1 MDETTRPTEPPTSA
15 FTWEA
20 ARAKLVE
27 ARERALKLGGPETI
41 ARQRAGGRWTIR
53 ERIDHITDP
62 RSFLEVGTVAVHE
75 RFDPDGNRLPHT
87 ASGYVMGLGQ
97 VNGRDVA
104 VGGEDFTVEGGVL
117 EIHHDR
123 LKGGMAGFVEDL
135 AHEYR
140 IPLVMLMEG
149 VGGGVGW
156 EAHAGS
162 PPLVSGIN
170 IDPAY
175 KLMGEVPVMAAAMG
189 ACAGVTGA
197 RLVVSHFSVMTK
209 AACIFAGG
217 PPLVERALG
226 HRIDKFE
233 LGGAEVHA
241 VISGVV
247 DNIAEDDADAIRQI
261 KTVLSYL
268 PQNVWEM
275 PPYVPSDDPPGRQ
288 DEVLLEIMPEDPKA
302 AYDVRDIIEVIADRG
317 SFFEIGGHR
326 APAFVCGFARF
337 GGYPVGILA
346 NNPMH
351 LGGALDG
358 PGSEKKTRFIEFCD
372 TFHMPMIYFVDIP
385 GFMIGL
391 DAERD
396 GTLRKGMR
404 ALQALLEANV
414 PMVTVYL
421 HKCYGMAGLATGN
434 ASRLNLRL
442 AWPTAEFGGIPIEGG
457 VFSAHRHQIQAS
469 DDPSALIAE
478 VEARMRLAS
487 SPWKTAEAFGV
498 EEMIDPTE
506 TRGMIVKFLK
516 AAQGV
521 IKHNLGPNP
530 RYGARL

>member
-1 MDETTRPTEPPTSA
+1 
-15 FTWEA
+15 
-20 ARAKLVE
+20 
-27 ARERALKLGGPETI
+27 
-41 ARQRAGGRWTIR
+41 
-53 ERIDHITDP
+53 
-62 RSFLEVGTVAVHE
+62 
-75 RFDPDGNRLPHT
+75 
-87 ASGYVMGLGQ
+87 
-97 VNGRDVA
+97 
-104 VGGEDFTVEGGVL
+104 
-117 EIHHDR
+117 
-123 LKGGMAGFVEDL
+123 
-135 AHEYR
+135 
-140 IPLVMLMEG
+140 
-149 VGGGVGW
+149 
-156 EAHAGS
+156 
-162 PPLVSGIN
+162 
-170 IDPAY
+170 
-175 KLMGEVPVMAAAMG
+175 MAAAMG

-197 RLVVSHFSVMTK
+197 RLVVSHFSVMTR

-302 AYDVRDIIEVIADRG
+302 AYDVRDIIEVVADRG

-372 TFHMPMIYFVDIP
+372 TFHIPMVYFVDIP

-457 VFSAHRHQIQAS
+457 VFSAHRRRIQAS
-469 DDPSALIAE
+469 GDPAALVAE
-478 VEARMRLAS
+478 VEDRMRQGRIPL
-487 SPWKTAEAFGV
+487 E
-498 EEMIDPTE
+498 DR
-506 TRGMIVKFLK
+506 RGLRRR
-516 AAQGV
+516 GDD
-521 IKHNLGPNP
+521 
-530 RYGARL
+530 

>member
-1 MDETTRPTEPPTSA
+1 MDSTAQPTEPPTST

-20 ARAKLVE
+20 SRAKLVE

-41 ARQRAGGRWTIR
+41 ARQRAAGRWTIR

-62 RSFLEVGTVAVHE
+62 GSFLEVGTVAVHD
-75 RFDPDGNRLPHT
+75 RFDPDGNRLPPT

-123 LKGGMAGFVEDL
+123 LKGGMAGFIEDL

-162 PPLVSGIN
+162 PPLVSGIS
-170 IDPAY
+170 IDPTY

-197 RLVVSHFSVMTK
+197 RLVVSHFSVMTR
-209 AACIFAGG
+209 AACVFAGG

-275 PPYVPSDDPPGRQ
+275 PPYVPTDDPPGRQ

-372 TFHMPMIYFVDIP
+372 TFHMPNDLLRRHPRFHDRPRRREGWYSPQRDARPP
-385 GFMIGL
+385 G
-391 DAERD
+391 
-396 GTLRKGMR
+396 
-404 ALQALLEANV
+404 
-414 PMVTVYL
+414 P
-421 HKCYGMAGLATGN
+421 
-434 ASRLNLRL
+434 
-442 AWPTAEFGGIPIEGG
+442 P
-457 VFSAHRHQIQAS
+457 
-469 DDPSALIAE
+469 
-478 VEARMRLAS
+478 
-487 SPWKTAEAFGV
+487 
-498 EEMIDPTE
+498 
-506 TRGMIVKFLK
+506 
-516 AAQGV
+516 
-521 IKHNLGPNP
+521 
-530 RYGARL
+530 

>member
-1 MDETTRPTEPPTSA
+1 MDSTDRSNTPSSA
-15 FTWEA
+15 PFTWEA

-27 ARERALKLGGPETI
+27 ARERALLLGGEENI

-53 ERIDHITDP
+53 ERIDYISDP
-62 RSFLEVGTVAVHE
+62 NSFLEVGTVAVHK
-75 RFDPDGNRLPHT
+75 RFDTEGNRLPDT
-87 ASGYVMGLGQ
+87 ASGYVMGLSQ
-97 VNGRDVA
+97 IDGRDIA
-104 VGGEDFTVEGGVL
+104 LGGEDFTIEGGVI

-123 LKGGMAGFVEDL
+123 LKGGMAGFIEEL

-156 EAHAGS
+156 EAHQGY
-162 PPLVSGIN
+162 PPLVSGI
-170 IDPAY
+170 DVAVSY
-175 KLMGEVPVMAAAMG
+175 KLMGEVPVLVAAMG

-197 RLVVSHFSVMTK
+197 RVVASHFSVMTK

-233 LGGAEVHA
+233 LGGAEVHG

-247 DNIAEDDADAIRQI
+247 DNIAEDDEDAIRQL

-275 PPYVPSDDPPGRQ
+275 PPYIPIDDPPDRQ
-288 DEVLLEIMPEDPKA
+288 DDILLDIMPEDPKA
-302 AYDVRDIIEVIADRG
+302 AFDVRDIIEVIVDRG

-326 APAFVCGFARF
+326 APAMVCGFARM
-337 GGYPVGILA
+337 GGYSIGILA

-351 LGGALDG
+351 LGGALDAQ
-358 PGSEKKTRFIEFCD
+358 GSEKKTRFIELCD
-372 TFHMPMIYFVDIP
+372 TFNIPMVYFVDVP
-385 GFMIGL
+385 GFMIGPA
-391 DAERD
+391 AERE

-404 ALQALLEANV
+404 AVQALVESNV
-414 PMVTVYL
+414 PMVSVYL
-421 HKCYGMAGLATGN
+421 HKCFGMAGAATGN
-434 ASRLNLRL
+434 GGRLNLRL
-442 AWPTAEFGGIPIEGG
+442 AWPTAEWGDMPIEGG
-457 VFSAHRHQIQAS
+457 VYAAHRRQIQAS
-469 DDPSALIAE
+469 DDPSTFISE
-478 VEARMRLAS
+478 VEARMREAA

-506 TRGMIVKFLK
+506 TRGIIIRFLK
-516 AAQGV
+516 SAQGV
-521 IKHNLGPNP
+521 IKHNLGPKP

>member
-1 MDETTRPTEPPTSA
+1 MDSTTQPTEPPTSA

-41 ARQRAGGRWTIR
+41 ARQRAAGRWTIR

-62 RSFLEVGTVAVHE
+62 GSFLEVGTVAVHD
-75 RFDPDGNRLPHT
+75 RFDPDGNRLPPT

-123 LKGGMAGFVEDL
+123 LKGGMAGFIEDL

-162 PPLVSGIN
+162 PPLVSGIS
-170 IDPAY
+170 IDPTY

-226 HRIDKFE
+226 HRINKFE

-247 DNIAEDDADAIRQI
+247 DNIAEDDADAISQI

-275 PPYVPSDDPPGRQ
+275 PPYVPTDDPPDRQ

-372 TFHMPMIYFVDIP
+372 TFHIPMVYFVDIP

-421 HKCYGMAGLATGN
+421 HKCYGMAGHAHGQRQPAEPPPRMAHCRVRRHPHRGRRLFSPPTPDPGLRRPRCP
-434 ASRLNLRL
+434 SR
-442 AWPTAEFGGIPIEGG
+442 
-457 VFSAHRHQIQAS
+457 
-469 DDPSALIAE
+469 
-478 VEARMRLAS
+478 
-487 SPWKTAEAFGV
+487 
-498 EEMIDPTE
+498 
-506 TRGMIVKFLK
+506 RGR
-516 AAQGV
+516 
-521 IKHNLGPNP
+521 GPNAP
-530 RYGARL
+530 SRIPLEDRRGLRRRGDD

>member
-1 MDETTRPTEPPTSA
+1 MPD

-27 ARERALKLGGPETI
+27 ARERALRLGGPETV

-62 RSFLEVGTVAVHE
+62 NSFLEVGTVAVHK
-75 RFDPDGNRLPHT
+75 RFDADGNPLPDT

-97 VNGRDVA
+97 IDGRDVA
-104 VGGEDFTVEGGVL
+104 VGGEDYTVEGGVL
-117 EIHHDR
+117 EVHADR
-123 LKGGMAGFVEDL
+123 LKGGMGGFLEEL

-156 EAHAGS
+156 EAHQDYA
-162 PPLVSGIN
+162 PLVSGHDFAIC
-170 IDPAY
+170 Y
-175 KLMGEVPVMAAAMG
+175 KLMGETPVLVAAMG

-197 RLVVSHFSVMTK
+197 RVVASHFSVMTK

-241 VISGVV
+241 VASGVV
-247 DNIAEDDADAIRQI
+247 DNIAEDDADAIRQL

-275 PPYVPSDDPPGRQ
+275 PPYVPTDDPPDRQ
-288 DEVLLEIMPEDPKA
+288 DDVLLSIMPEDHKA
-302 AYDVRDIIEVIADRG
+302 AFDVRDVIEVITDRG
-317 SFFEIGGHR
+317 SFFEIGAHR
-326 APAFVCGFARF
+326 APAFVCGFARM

-346 NNPMH
+346 NNSMH
-351 LGGALDG
+351 LGGALDA
-358 PGSEKKTRFIEFCD
+358 PGSEKKTRFIDFCD
-372 TFHMPMIYFVDIP
+372 TFHIPMIYFVDVP
-385 GFMIGL
+385 GFMIGPA
-391 DAERD
+391 AERE

-404 ALQALLEANV
+404 ALQALYDANV
-414 PMVTVYL
+414 PLVSVYL
-421 HKCYGMAGLATGN
+421 HKCYGMAGAATGN
-434 ASRLNLRL
+434 GNRLNLRL
-442 AWPTAEFGGIPIEGG
+442 AWPTAEWGDMPIEGG
-457 VFSAHRHQIQAS
+457 VYTAHRREIQAS
-469 DDPSALIAE
+469 DDPSSLIAE
-478 VEARMRLAS
+478 VEARMRKSA

-506 TRGMIVKFLK
+506 TRGIIIRFLK

-521 IKHNLGPNP
+521 IKHSLGPNA